1 MDRHQLLRLGASK
14 IAGIVGISSE
24 EFKSNTGI
32 EQQGTPV
39 AVEETTGG
47 GLDKGD
53 EGNYTRSFN
62 KYDKEKP
69 VSWDYIAEVSRLE

>member
-1 MDRHQLLRLGASK
+1 MDRHRLLRLGVIK
-14 IAGIVGISSE
+14 IAGIMGVSSE

-39 AVEETTGG
+39 AVESTTGG
-47 GLDKGD
+47 GLDKGE
-53 EGNYTRSFN
+53 EGDYERSYN

>member
-1 MDRHQLLRLGASK
+1 MDKHQLLRLGVLK

-47 GLDKGD
+47 GLDKD
-53 EGNYTRSFN
+53 EEGEYVRSFN

-69 VSWDYIAEVSRLE
+69 ISWDYIAEVSRLE